1 MSLSTD
7 MLGAFVKVAEHSS
20 VSAAALELGV
30 SKSVISKRIAQL
42 EQEVQTT
49 LFSRSTRR
57 IALTSAGEIYLEY
70 ARQALHAVG
79 SADERLRDLR
89 RDLSGQIRVTAPV
102 SWGQRVLAECLP
114 DFLIRHPAIEIEL
127 LLSDRLMDVGY
138 ERVDIALRMST
149 TVSSGLLVIPIA
161 PLGWAV
167 CAAPKHLAAAGV
179 PESPRD
185 LANHP
190 CMAYWREASD
200 DSWHFTHGSRSESV
214 RVHGRFRANNPE
226 AVASAAL
233 AGLGVALLPLYA
245 CREDI
250 AAGRLVRLLE
260 EWTPVTRFGSQ
271 IVAVAAPDRMR
282 LSRHRTFL
290 DYLRATL
297 QGGSPVPGART

>member
-30 SKSVISKRIAQL
+30 SKSVVSKRIAQL
-42 EQEVQTT
+42 EQQVQTT

-114 DFLIRHPAIEIEL
+114 DFLARHPAIEIEL
-127 LLSDRLMDVGY
+127 QLSDRLMDVGY
-138 ERVDIALRMST
+138 ERVDIALRMCT
-149 TVSSGLLVIPIA
+149 AVSSGLLVTPVA
-161 PLGWAV
+161 PLSWAV
-167 CAAPKHLAAAGV
+167 CAAPRHLALAGV
-179 PESPRD
+179 PKTPRD
-185 LANHP
+185 LADHP

-200 DSWHFTHGSRSESV
+200 DAWQFTRGAQSESV
-214 RVHGRFRANNPE
+214 RVRGRYRPNNPE
-226 AVASAAL
+226 AVAYAAR
-233 AGLGVALLPLYA
+233 AGLGIALLPVYA
-245 CREDI
+245 CHEDL
-250 AAGRLVRLLE
+250 ATGRLVRLLDD
-260 EWTPVTRFGSQ
+260 WTPVTRFGDQ

-282 LSRHRTFL
+282 LARNRVFL
-290 DYLRATL
+290 DYLRDAL
-297 QGGSPVPGART
+297 HGGSTAPASRG